1 MFKIN
6 LFFVFFILIPLS
18 IQAQFTLGGK
28 VTDAATQQPLQG
40 AHVVLQGH
48 HRAAVSGALGEF
60 SLKKIPAGSYTLKI
74 SYVGY
79 ELYLQSI
86 QLDANLQVE
95 VALKTAPGLQEEV
108 VVTATRATRAIP
120 AAFTDIPKRE
130 IEKLNTGRDLPYL
143 LDQTPS
149 VLVTSDAG
157 AGVGYTS
164 LRIRGTDISR
174 INVMI
179 NGIPLNDPESQ
190 IVYWVDLP
198 DFASSTDNIQVQRGV
213 GTSVNGSGAFGAS
226 INLQTAQMPAEP
238 EARVHVSGGSF
249 NTLRNSV
256 SFGTGRNQGRFA
268 LEGRLS
274 RIVSDGYID
283 RADASLKSFYLS
295 AGYFGN
301 KSLLRLNVFS
311 GKEITYQAWEGVPSE
326 LLETRRT
333 FNPAGLYT
341 TPLGDTL
348 YYANQID
355 DYQQDH
361 YQLFYSI
368 NPMPGLTLNL
378 AGHYTR
384 GAGYYESYKQRQK
397 FSDYG
402 LSPVI
407 IGGDTLRRSDLVR
420 RKHLDN
426 DFAGGTFS
434 AVYEPSE
441 KWKVIAGGGYHYFK
455 GRHFGRVIWARYAS
469 DGFIDQDYYRNTG
482 AKNDLNTY
490 VKAIWMPGKIMSFF
504 GDLQFRRV
512 DYHMAG
518 THDDLRLLDQ
528 NHGFSFFNPKAGLQ
542 FAFNQQQRLYA
553 SVAVANREP
562 SRNDFRDADPGRA
575 PKQER
580 LTDYELGYEW
590 KGKQMQ
596 MAANAYWMQYKDQ
609 LVLTGKI
616 NNVGSPVM
624 VNIPDSYRAGLEL
637 QAGLQLMPRLK
648 LNGHVTISR
657 NRING
662 FTEYID
668 NWDTGG
674 QDSLYYASADISFS
688 PPVIAGIT
696 MVWNPT
702 ARLGFRLGSKYA
714 GRQFIDN
721 TSDADRSLD
730 PWFTTDLRADYSLQ
744 IPYTRN
750 VNFFFAL
757 NNLFNQRYESNAWVY
772 SYVYEGSRRK
782 IDGYFPQ
789 AGINFMAGLEILL

>member
-1 MFKIN
+1 MLKN
-6 LFFVFFILIPLS
+6 KVFFFLFLLLS
-18 IQAQFTLGGK
+18 TQLHAQFSLSGR
-28 VTDAATQQPLQG
+28 VTDASTGQHLQG

-48 HRAAVSGALGEF
+48 NRAAITGALGEF
-60 SLKKIPAGSYTLKI
+60 QLKKVPRGNYTLNI
-74 SYVGY
+74 SYIGY
-79 ELYLQSI
+79 QLFTQPI
-86 QLDANLQVE
+86 QFEANQWVE
-95 VALKTAPGLQEEV
+95 VALQTATGMQEEV
-108 VVTATRATRAIP
+108 VVSATRVTQAIP
-120 AAFTDIPKRE
+120 SAFTDIPKRD

-143 LDQTPS
+143 LEQTPS

-157 AGVGYTS
+157 TGVGYTS

-213 GTSVNGSGAFGAS
+213 GTSVNGAGAFGAS
-226 INLQTAQMPAEP
+226 INLQTSQMPAEA
-238 EARVHVSGGSF
+238 EARIHMSGGSF

-256 SFGTGRNQGRFA
+256 SFATGRNQGRFA

-283 RADASLKSFYLS
+283 RASAGLKSFFLS

-301 KSLLRLNVFS
+301 NSLMRINVFS

-326 LLETRRT
+326 LLDSRRT

-341 TPLGDTL
+341 NQAGDTL
-348 YYANQID
+348 YYANQVD

-361 YQLFYSI
+361 FQLFYSLA
-368 NPMPGLTLNL
+368 PMPGLTLNL

-384 GAGYYESYKQRQK
+384 GGGYYESYKQRQK
-397 FSDYG
+397 FSEYG
-402 LSPVI
+402 LPDI
-407 IGGDTLRRSDLVR
+407 TIGGDTLKRTDLIR

-426 DFAGGTFS
+426 DFIGGTFS
-434 AVYEPSE
+434 AIYEPSE
-441 KWKVIAGGGYHYFK
+441 NWKLIAGAGYHYFK
-455 GRHFGRVIWARYAS
+455 GWHFGNIIWARYAS
-469 DGFIDQDYYRNTG
+469 AGFIDEDYYRNSG
-482 AKNDLNTY
+482 IKKDLNTY
-490 VKAIWMPGKIMSFF
+490 LKAIWMPGKILSFF
-504 GDLQFRRV
+504 GDIQYRHV
-512 DYHMAG
+512 DYEMAG

-528 NHGFSFFNPKAGLQ
+528 KHHFRFFNPKAGLQ
-542 FAFNQQQRLYA
+542 FAFNERQRLYM
-553 SVAVANREP
+553 SLAVANREP
-562 SRNDFRDADPGRA
+562 SRSDFRDADPGRQ
-575 PKQER
+575 PRKEK

-590 KGKQMQ
+590 KSNQMQ
-596 MAANAYWMQYKDQ
+596 FAANAYWMQYRDQ

-637 QAGLQLMPRLK
+637 QAGLQLFPRLK
-648 LNGHVTISR
+648 LNGHLTLSR
-657 NRING
+657 NRIKG
-662 FTEYID
+662 FTEYLD

-674 QDSLYYASADISFS
+674 QDSLFYASTDISFS
-688 PPVIAGIT
+688 PSVIAG
-696 MVWNPT
+696 MVLVWNPT
-702 ARLGFRLGSKYA
+702 ARAGLRLGSKYA

-721 TSDADRSLD
+721 TSDNGRSLD
-730 PWFTTDLRADYSLQ
+730 PWFITDLRADYSLSL
-744 IPYTRN
+744 PYTRS
-750 VNFFFAL
+750 VNFFIAV
-757 NNLFNQRYESNAWVY
+757 NNLFNHRYESNAWVY
-772 SYVYEGSRRK
+772 SYLYEGNRGK